1 MTVGSKRAFPESG
14 LEAPRSGAIRALR
27 RKNQKMKRIM
37 VTICAAL
44 IAGLSF
50 EPAALGAERSEPL
63 IVDHLCVSLEEIPR
77 QAVQDAIDNLVI
89 AYGHTSHGSQL
100 VTGMDSLPVFL
111 GDDLYMWSYDGAN
124 GTLELRDKAM
134 PYDLGYASWEPDT
147 RAYLD
152 SHPEVNVVIWA
163 WCGQLIYATEEFVNE
178 YLANMSALEVDY
190 PNVSFVYMT
199 DHLNGWTYD
208 SNSFQRNRQIR
219 EYCTANNKI
228 LYDFH
233 DIESYDPDGEYYADR
248 LANDNCDYDSDGDGT
263 LEIGVDA
270 NWAIDWQS
278 ANPDE
283 WYECPAAHTQPL
295 NANLK
300 AYAAWWLWARLA
312 GWPGPQVASD
322 DGPDGPA
329 AELALSCHPNP
340 FNPTTTIT
348 FSLAA
353 AVRTRL
359 EIYDAA
365 GRWSR
370 TLVDKVLP
378 AGPHQVLWDGRGRS
392 GERLNSGVYFCR
404 ITAGDLSTSRK
415 LVLLR

>member
-1 MTVGSKRAFPESG
+1 M
-14 LEAPRSGAIRALR
+14 LIIR
-27 RKNQKMKRIM
+27 
-37 VTICAAL
+37 AAL
-44 IAGLSF
+44 IAGLSLA
-50 EPAALGAERSEPL
+50 PAALGAERSEPL
-63 IVDHLCVSLEEIPR
+63 IVDHLCVGLEEIPR
-77 QAVQDAIDNLVI
+77 QAIQDAIDNLVI
-89 AYGHTSHGSQL
+89 AYGHTSHGSQI
-100 VTGMDSLPVFL
+100 VTGMDCLPVFL
-111 GDDLYMWSYDGAN
+111 GDPLYTWSYDGAN

-134 PYDLGYASWEPDT
+134 PYDLGYDSWEPDT

-178 YLANMSALEVDY
+178 YLAKMTALEIDY
-190 PNVSFVYMT
+190 PDVSFVYMT
-199 DHLNGWTYD
+199 DHLDGWTYD

-219 EYCTANNKI
+219 DYCVVNNKI
-228 LYDFH
+228 LYDFN
-233 DIESYDPDGEYYADR
+233 DIESYDPEGAYYADR

-300 AYAAWWLWARLA
+300 AYGAWWLWARLA
-312 GWPGPQVASD
+312 GWPGPEVASGD
-322 DGPDGPA
+322 VTEGPA
-329 AELALSCHPNP
+329 AALALSCHPNP
-340 FNPTTTIT
+340 FNPTTTIS
-348 FSLAA
+348 FSLPSSG
-353 AVRTRL
+353 RTRL
-359 EIYDAA
+359 EIYDVS

-370 TLVDKVLP
+370 TLVDKILP
-378 AGPHQVLWDGRGRS
+378 AGPHQVLWDGRGRA

-404 ITAGDLSTSRK
+404 ITAGDLYTSRK
-415 LVLLR
+415 MVLLR